1 MSVSQQTTV
10 FLIITSRRSVGFPD
24 TALVMSA
31 LKPFDSKH
39 SHSTNMFFL
48 YAATYLVPPC
58 FVIHFPCS
66 APNRSNQ
73 ISFRFVKDPE
83 GLMLTKAFL
92 AFLRFPL
99 PYIYLLSFIFH
110 VLGGELFVV
119 RHIWGGKLMYACL
132 CTGRKRKFLRRLLH
146 PGASPCF

>member
-1 MSVSQQTTV
+1 M
-10 FLIITSRRSVGFPD
+10 
-24 TALVMSA
+24 
-31 LKPFDSKH
+31 H
-39 SHSTNMFFL
+39 SHSANMFFL

-58 FVIHFPCS
+58 FVLHFPCS

-73 ISFRFVKDPE
+73 ISFRFVKDAE
-83 GLMLTKAFL
+83 GLMPTKTFL

-99 PYIYLLSFIFH
+99 LYKYLPSFIFH

-119 RHIWGGKLMYACL
+119 RHIWGRKLMYACR

-146 PGASPCF
+146 PGASPCFSTFEPHFWDTDVIRSFSGLISATISRKQG